1 MAPDPLDPSTVEQDR
16 AVTLPEYRTLLGISV
31 EDDPTEP
38 ARVSA
43 PHILP
48 SFLRKLFDKD
58 GSDTS
63 IYCTILRELRTSNQI
78 YVAYDWAVYGAMFA
92 QLVISAVLI
101 ILGALGSTGSFH
113 ITIAILGAVNG
124 VITGVL
130 SLIKGQG
137 YPVRLVEY
145 MNNLRKVRENIEF
158 MERELICG
166 ARTVTLRQ
174 VMQLR
179 SDYEVVREDELKNHP
194 DIWQAGSSGQSGAAK
209 ARSGAAPAG
218 QKSTGTG
225 AV

>member
-1 MAPDPLDPSTVEQDR
+1 VAPDPLDPSTAEQDR
-16 AVTLPEYRTLLGISV
+16 PVTLQEYRILLGISV
-31 EDDPTEP
+31 EEDPSEP

-48 SFLRKLFDKD
+48 EWMHVWAHKLFDGA

-63 IYCTILRELRTSNQI
+63 LYCTILRQERTSQQV
-78 YVAYDWAVYGAMFA
+78 YLAYDWAVYGAMFA

-101 ILGALGSTGSFH
+101 ILGALGGNFH
-113 ITIAILGAVNG
+113 ITIAVLGAVNG

-158 MERELICG
+158 MERELVVA

-179 SDYEVVREDELKNHP
+179 SDYEVVRDDQLKNHP
-194 DIWQAGSSGQSGAAK
+194 DIWQASATGQSAAAK
-209 ARSGAAPAG
+209 ARQGSPPSS
-218 QKSTGTG
+218 QKSVQG
-225 AV
+225 V

>member
-1 MAPDPLDPSTVEQDR
+1 V
-16 AVTLPEYRTLLGISV
+16 LLGISV
-31 EDDPTEP
+31 EEDPTEP
-38 ARVSA
+38 PRVSA

-48 SFLRKLFDKD
+48 AWVHKLFDGS

-63 IYCTILRELRTSNQI
+63 IYCTILREERTTNQI
-78 YVAYDWAVYGAMFA
+78 YLAYDWAVYGAMFS

-101 ILGALGSTGSFH
+101 ILGALGGAGKFH
-113 ITIAILGAVNG
+113 ITVAILGAVNG
-124 VITGVL
+124 VVTGVL

-158 MERELICG
+158 MERELVCH

-179 SDYEVVREDELKNHP
+179 SDYEQVRDDELKNSP
-194 DIWQAGSSGQSGAAK
+194 DIWSASGSAQSTAAK
-209 ARSGAAPAG
+209 ARAGLPPPG
-218 QKSTGTG
+218 QKATAAEKST
-225 AV
+225 AADKFA